1 MLLDLT
7 AARAEHVRVSVTSLC
22 IASAVPPTT
31 ALRWISQ
38 MTDMGLLERVND
50 ETDRRRAFI
59 TLTDKAADAMARYF
73 AELGTTAAGI
83 V

>member
-7 AARAEHVRVSVTSLC
+7 AARAEQAKVSVTSLC
-22 IASAVPPTT
+22 IASGVPPTT
-31 ALRWISQ
+31 ALRWIGQ
-38 MTDMGLLERVND
+38 MTEAGLLKRIED

-59 TLTDKAADAMARYF
+59 ALTDKAIEAMSAYF
-73 AELGTTAAGI
+73 AELGNSAHRM